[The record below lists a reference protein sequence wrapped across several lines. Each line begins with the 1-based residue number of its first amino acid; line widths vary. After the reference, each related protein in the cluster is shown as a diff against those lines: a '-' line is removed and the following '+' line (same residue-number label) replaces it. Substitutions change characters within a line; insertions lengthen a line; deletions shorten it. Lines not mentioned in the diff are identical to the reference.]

1 MTLATA
7 SFQSDVVVVLIVC
20 SLFDD
25 LLVILLWY
33 LSWQVGWCAAASW
46 MILDSQ
52 K

>member
-7 SFQSDVVVVLIVC
+7 SFQSVVVVLIVC

-33 LSWQVGWCAAASW
+33 LDGKLLGAPPR
-46 MILDSQ
+46 LG
-52 K
+52 